1 MSLAMNNL
9 LAWQIMTYQTLELL
23 QPEPSRAMAMNRKM
37 RFLVMSLSPIVREL
51 EISIPPG

>member
-1 MSLAMNNL
+1 MNNL